1 MREPSSSGAPSPAG
15 AARLGAPRALRAM
28 AGARPPPGL
37 LPLLAPLLLPL
48 LLPAG
53 CRALEDS
60 HGHEMGDVRAGM
72 DISSREWG
80 KTSRS
85 SILNIGS
92 CYAFSLHPDL
102 VCFCP

>member
-53 CRALEDS
+53 CRALE
-60 HGHEMGDVRAGM
+60 GERRRGPARYRGAPQYGAAG
-72 DISSREWG
+72 
-80 KTSRS
+80 
-85 SILNIGS
+85 
-92 CYAFSLHPDL
+92 
-102 VCFCP
+102 